1 MVTEKTIL
9 CKVLLADKLS
19 CNGTIFEI
27 EDEDITPDDKLFWI
41 YLGVYIF
48 LMLFAGKQVA
58 LFF

>member
-1 MVTEKTIL
+1 MATEKNIV

-27 EDEDITPDDKLFWI
+27 AEEEITPDDKLFWI

-48 LMLFAGKQVA
+48 LRLFAGKYVA
-58 LFF
+58 LFV